1 MSQLRANSI
10 KSINNSQINISGIT
24 TFTGT
29 GAIQPPGGDSTLR
42 PTEPKVGQ
50 IRRLT
55 EAGTS
60 LEYYNGTTWVEI

>member
-29 GAIQPPGGDSTLR
+29 GAIHIPGGDPTLR
-42 PTEPKVGQ
+42 PTEGRVGQ
-50 IRRLT
+50 LRRLT
-55 EAGTS
+55 DLATS

>member
-29 GAIQPPGGDSTLR
+29 GAINIPGGDATLR
-42 PTEPKVGQ
+42 TTEGRVGQ
-50 IRRLT
+50 LRRIT
-55 EAGTS
+55 EMGTS